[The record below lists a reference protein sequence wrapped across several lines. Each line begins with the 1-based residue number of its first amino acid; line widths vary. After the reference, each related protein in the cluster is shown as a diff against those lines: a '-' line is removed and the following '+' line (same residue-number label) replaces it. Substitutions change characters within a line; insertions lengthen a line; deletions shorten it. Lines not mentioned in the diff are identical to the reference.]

1 MPFQVSSAWKTT
13 TTTTTAILYY
23 VCITACNFGLW
34 NDRIPS
40 TTSLSHHV
48 ISSYLIARVCRRDY
62 NETILRPGLNRET
75 FHWEEAR
82 EGGWTSSW
90 TIFPPYRFRIQSSGL
105 RFFFCPPREEGT
117 CHHHPLCLPLFL
129 DDQFKYKSGNSIIE
143 GCSSTEI
150 RSWDRVFQQVDR
162 GEVEVLSRCIVREK
176 WCVRGCEIGFGEVH
190 CIMQRVLIVSI
201 LLFCF
206 FWRNFTNLWQSR
218 LKIFHSISL
227 IEEIF
232 KM

>member
-75 FHWEEAR
+75 FHWEEGRQGKVDGHPVGPSFLHIGFESNLRVYGSSFVPR
-82 EGGWTSSW
+82 EKKGRAITILSASLCSW
-90 TIFPPYRFRIQSSGL
+90 TINLNTSR
-105 RFFFCPPREEGT
+105 GT
-117 CHHHPLCLPLFL
+117 
-129 DDQFKYKSGNSIIE
+129 
-143 GCSSTEI
+143 
-150 RSWDRVFQQVDR
+150 
-162 GEVEVLSRCIVREK
+162 
-176 WCVRGCEIGFGEVH
+176 
-190 CIMQRVLIVSI
+190 
-201 LLFCF
+201 
-206 FWRNFTNLWQSR
+206 R
-218 LKIFHSISL
+218 L
-227 IEEIF
+227 
-232 KM
+232 